1 MRYSCCFHVYRKEYL
16 RKSSQN
22 SVHYLSC
29 HAVRCTADF
38 NFCSS
43 HMLKG
48 LGLGT
53 CGTWPWRSRPWPWG
67 LRSWPWRSR
76 PWPWGLRSWPWRS
89 RPWLW
94 WSRPCLEGWDLGLC
108 LHLQMLAL
116 TASLVQLLTTQLLC
130 NDSHTHVHLSPIS
143 IIWYRSKDTCSLHGN
158 YGSSSK

>member
-1 MRYSCCFHVYRKEYL
+1 MRYSCCFHVCRKEYL

-53 CGTWPWRSRPWPWG
+53 
-67 LRSWPWRSR
+67 
-76 PWPWGLRSWPWRS
+76 
-89 RPWLW
+89 
-94 WSRPCLEGWDLGLC
+94 
-108 LHLQMLAL
+108 LAL
-116 TASLVQLLTTQLLC
+116 RVEILALKVQTLALMVQT
-130 NDSHTHVHLSPIS
+130 VP
-143 IIWYRSKDTCSLHGN
+143 
-158 YGSSSK
+158 

>member
-48 LGLGT
+48 LGLGIVA
-53 CGTWPWRSRPWPWG
+53 
-67 LRSWPWRSR
+67 
-76 PWPWGLRSWPWRS
+76 
-89 RPWLW
+89 
-94 WSRPCLEGWDLGLC
+94 
-108 LHLQMLAL
+108 LAL
-116 TASLVQLLTTQLLC
+116 KVQTLALRVEILALKVQTLALMVQT
-130 NDSHTHVHLSPIS
+130 VP
-143 IIWYRSKDTCSLHGN
+143 
-158 YGSSSK
+158 